1 MSFLSQIFILSPRGD
16 TIIMRDYRHDVPR
29 TAAETFFRKV
39 KFWGIEG
46 EEAPPI
52 FIIEGV
58 NYIHIKMGG
67 LLLCGCTR
75 LNIAPSLAIELLQR
89 CMQVIKDYCGVL
101 DEPTLQKNFVLVY
114 ELLDELVDY
123 GYAQTTNTQE
133 LKMLIHNTPVT
144 IAPSVAKPRTLSDSM
159 RIPRNAVQ
167 KSIVSTQRTRTDRDE
182 IFVDVI
188 ERINVVFNVHGYMQT
203 SEVNGSIQMKSYLSG
218 THPVRLALNDNIGI
232 GRGAQGG
239 AGMYGMGVQL
249 DDCNFHELVQLESFE
264 RDRSLTLSPPAG
276 EISVMNYRC
285 TNEFQPPFK
294 VYPAIEENGAQRL
307 DIFIKLRVDIIAK
320 HNAHNV
326 LMTIPLPKS
335 TVKVTT
341 RLGDKKGTGAEY
353 KDSSK
358 TLECFFK
365 KVPGET
371 EHTLSASVSLSQPV
385 TGSTRK
391 EVGPINLSFTVPMLN
406 VSGLQVR
413 YLQVLNNTTGY
424 NPYRWVRY
432 VTQSNSYVIRT

>member
-16 TIIMRDYRHDVPR
+16 TIIRRDYRHDVPR
-29 TAAETFFRKV
+29 SAAETFFRKV
-39 KFWGIEG
+39 KFWGLEG

-52 FIIEGV
+52 FIVEGV
-58 NYIHIKMGG
+58 NYIHIKMSG

-75 LNIAPSLAIELLQR
+75 LNIAPSLGVELLQR

-114 ELLDELVDY
+114 ELLDELIDY
-123 GYAQTTNTQE
+123 GYAQTTSTQQ
-133 LKMLIHNTPVT
+133 LKMLIHNTPVS
-144 IAPSVAKPRTLSDSM
+144 IAPSTAATPSRAS
-159 RIPRNAVQ
+159 RIPRVAVQ
-167 KSIVSTQRTRTDRDE
+167 KSIVSTERTRTDRDE

-218 THPVRLALNDNIGI
+218 THAVRLALNDGISI
-232 GRGAQGG
+232 GRNQGG
-239 AGMYGMGVQL
+239 GAAYGMGVVL
-249 DDCNFHELVQLESFE
+249 DDCNFHELVELESFE
-264 RDRSLTLSPPAG
+264 RDRSLTLAPPAG

-294 VYPAIEENGAQRL
+294 VYPAIDESGPQRL
-307 DIFIKLRVDIIAK
+307 DVFIKMRVDIMAK

-326 LMTIPLPKS
+326 IMTVPLPKS
-335 TVKVTT
+335 TTKVST
-341 RLGDKKGTGAEY
+341 RLGGNGGQGVSAEY

-358 TLECFFK
+358 TLEWTFK
-365 KVPGET
+365 KVQGET
-371 EHTLSASVSLSQPV
+371 EHTLSASVSLSQAV

-391 EVGPINLSFTVPMLN
+391 EVGPINLSFHVPMLN

-413 YLQVLNNTTGY
+413 YLQVLNNATGY

>member
-1 MSFLSQIFILSPRGD
+1 M
-16 TIIMRDYRHDVPR
+16 
-29 TAAETFFRKV
+29 
-39 KFWGIEG
+39 
-46 EEAPPI
+46 
-52 FIIEGV
+52 
-58 NYIHIKMGG
+58 
-67 LLLCGCTR
+67 
-75 LNIAPSLAIELLQR
+75 
-89 CMQVIKDYCGVL
+89 IKDYCGVL

-114 ELLDELVDY
+114 ELLDELIDY
-123 GYAQTTNTQE
+123 GYAQTTSTEQ

-144 IAPSVAKPRTLSDSM
+144 IAPTVSKPRTLSDNM

-218 THPVRLALNDNIGI
+218 SHPVRLALNENIAI
-232 GRGAQGG
+232 GRNQESAP
-239 AGMYGMGVQL
+239 YGMGVIL
-249 DDCNFHELVQLESFE
+249 DDCNFHELVELESFE

-294 VYPAIEENGAQRL
+294 VYPAIEENGSQRL
-307 DIFIKLRVDIIAK
+307 DIFIKLRVDLAAK
-320 HNAHNV
+320 HSAHNV

-335 TVKVTT
+335 TTKVSP
-341 RLGDKKGTGAEY
+341 RLGDKQGTSAEY

-358 TLECFFK
+358 TLEWNFK
-365 KVPGET
+365 KIPGES

-432 VTQSNSYVIRT
+432 VTQSNSYVVRT